1 LKEKKPRAW
10 TIDDDTQ
17 LITFLLERNPNLN
30 PNDVRA
36 LCDLDM
42 YNFDQ
47 IVKESNRH
55 QESCRIRWKT
65 HLLPILK
72 TYLLRLPSFSQNYYI
87 WMNDVLCYVIK
98 NKIKNS
104 ADINFD
110 HLEKDVC
117 PGQTSQSLKYFVRQ
131 LQYKR
136 MYSDEPLHDICSRR
150 LNDPLQNY
158 LTNPDAKLLNVHYGD
173 VAEKIKRVKEI
184 AIIYNRLTKLR

>member
-1 LKEKKPRAW
+1 
-10 TIDDDTQ
+10 
-17 LITFLLERNPNLN
+17 
-30 PNDVRA
+30 
-36 LCDLDM
+36 
-42 YNFDQ
+42 
-47 IVKESNRH
+47 
-55 QESCRIRWKT
+55 
-65 HLLPILK
+65 
-72 TYLLRLPSFSQNYYI
+72 
-87 WMNDVLCYVIK
+87 MNDVLCYVIK

-158 LTNPDAKLLNVHYGD
+158 LTNPDAQLFNVHGGD

-184 AIIYNRLTKLR
+184 VIIYNKLTKPK